1 MNRRTTMKERQ
12 NDYKPCLDNLYLLQS
27 LEDVVKSITGDEHNS
42 RLYLDD
48 KVKDII
54 EDLNVNI
61 ALIRQIRDERLR
73 EKEGG

>member
-1 MNRRTTMKERQ
+1 MKEQERQ

-54 EDLNVNI
+54 EDLNINI
-61 ALIRQIRDERLR
+61 ALIRQIREERLR
-73 EKEGG
+73 EKSNG

>member
-1 MNRRTTMKERQ
+1 MKERQ

-61 ALIRQIRDERLR
+61 ALIRQIRDERLQ
-73 EKEGG
+73 GN

>member
-1 MNRRTTMKERQ
+1 MKERQ

-27 LEDVVKSITGDEHNS
+27 LEDVIKSITGDEHNS

-73 EKEGG
+73 GKEGAEE

>member
-1 MNRRTTMKERQ
+1 MKERQ
-12 NDYKPCLDNLYLLQS
+12 NDYAPCLDNLYLLQS

>member
-1 MNRRTTMKERQ
+1 MTERP
-12 NDYKPCLDNLYLLQS
+12 NDYAPCLDNIYLLQS

-54 EDLNVNI
+54 EDLNINI
-61 ALIRQIRDERLR
+61 ALIRQIREERLR
-73 EKEGG
+73 EKSNG

>member
-1 MNRRTTMKERQ
+1 MKERQ